1 MLSKLKGK
9 RVEKGYTQKDLAKL
23 LNIETAT
30 YTRKENGLVQFRLD
44 EINKILEILQCKFE
58 DIF

>member
-1 MLSKLKGK
+1 VLLKLKGK
-9 RVEKGYTQKDLAKL
+9 RVEKGLTQKEMSKL

-30 YTRKENGLVQFRLD
+30 YTRKENGLTQFRLD

>member
-1 MLSKLKGK
+1 MLLKLKGK
-9 RVEKGYTQKDLAKL
+9 RVEKGLTQKQIAEL

-30 YTRKENGLVQFRLD
+30 YTRKEKGISQFRLD